1 MVKTLANKGADIDA
15 ITEGGETA
23 LMQAAQTDEISMM
36 KFLIQK
42 GADVNKQEFGNNWT
56 PLIWATYSGYPKAVK
71 VLLDNGAKVDL
82 LSKESYTALVYAA
95 KVSYIVCNYF
105 SYLLFRE
112 I

>member
-1 MVKTLANKGADIDA
+1 
-15 ITEGGETA
+15 
-23 LMQAAQTDEISMM
+23 MQAAQTDEISMM

-95 KVSYIVCNYF
+95 KVSCVVVIISNTYC
-105 SYLLFRE
+105 SMKSDKCAHKETQTDRRE
-112 I
+112 D